1 MAVGIKINGTD
12 VTATVGGAALLGVLS
27 KTITFNGETLDV
39 TDDNS
44 SGWQELAAVHGL
56 KSLEMGFSGPLKNL
70 ELVGLYFGASQAVE
84 LVWTFADGVST
95 PTTITVDGV
104 LSALSTSGDS
114 NTPYTW
120 DATFAS
126 SGAAVY
132 VAAT

>member
-1 MAVGIKINGTD
+1 MAVGIKMNGTD
-12 VTATVGGAALLGVLS
+12 ITATVGGTALLGTLT
-27 KTITFNGETLDV
+27 KGITFNGETLDV

-44 SGWQELAAVHGL
+44 SGWQELAAVHGV
-56 KSLEMGFSGPLKNL
+56 KSLEMTFSGPLKNL
-70 ELVGLYFGASQAVE
+70 ELFAVFFGSSQAAE
-84 LVWTFADGVST
+84 LVWTFPDGGSV
-95 PTTITVDGV
+95 ITVDGV

-126 SGAAVY
+126 SGVGVF